1 MLGYKFIVLVINVLL
16 LVSKLIPHCLICENE
31 SEPLYSGPVLSNM
44 MLGFAAGRPWTII
57 LKESAFYSLGNVP
70 HHWFGRGGFS
80 SVQFLQ
86 CLATSSFT
94 PSGGF
99 LGKCL
104 GEILLVKSFL
114 HHPRGQI
121 CGLKPWKLPGW
132 NLKLSPIHG
141 GQEETKA
148 RGHSRL
154 GGGRFNRQENFH
166 TRLVFSSHRASGSL
180 HPYARVF

>member
-1 MLGYKFIVLVINVLL
+1 MYCFLSPNWYHTAWSVKRNLSPYIVVLYALLGGGPGPLFWRKVPCTHLAMP
-16 LVSKLIPHCLICENE
+16 PH
-31 SEPLYSGPVLSNM
+31 YWV
-44 MLGFAAGRPWTII
+44 
-57 LKESAFYSLGNVP
+57 
-70 HHWFGRGGFS
+70 GRGGFS

-86 CLATSSFT
+86 CLATSSLT

-121 CGLKPWKLPGW
+121 CGLKPWQLPGW

-141 GQEETKA
+141 GQEETKE

-166 TRLVFSSHRASGSL
+166 TRLVFSIHRASGSL